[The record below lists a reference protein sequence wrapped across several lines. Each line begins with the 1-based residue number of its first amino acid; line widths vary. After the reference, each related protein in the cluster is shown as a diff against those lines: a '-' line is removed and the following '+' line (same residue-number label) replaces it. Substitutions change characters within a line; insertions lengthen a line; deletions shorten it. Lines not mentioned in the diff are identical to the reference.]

1 MAATPPDDR
10 PASPDTDSPAELQL
24 AYDQKLRDAV
34 ASFDRNR
41 SGIEQAKG
49 MLMFIYGISSGD
61 AFQLLSSQSQ
71 ATNVKVRS
79 IAERLVVEF
88 VALPPEQRVP
98 DRQACN
104 EVLFKGSPPGRPMPL
119 RFLSKDATAS
129 RSFWSYASWSSAGES
144 VSALAGLSSGG
155 VAAIIAL

>member
-1 MAATPPDDR
+1 
-10 PASPDTDSPAELQL
+10 AELQL

-79 IAERLVVEF
+79 IAERLVIEF

-119 RFLSKDATAS
+119 PA
-129 RSFWSYASWSSAGES
+129 
-144 VSALAGLSSGG
+144 
-155 VAAIIAL
+155 